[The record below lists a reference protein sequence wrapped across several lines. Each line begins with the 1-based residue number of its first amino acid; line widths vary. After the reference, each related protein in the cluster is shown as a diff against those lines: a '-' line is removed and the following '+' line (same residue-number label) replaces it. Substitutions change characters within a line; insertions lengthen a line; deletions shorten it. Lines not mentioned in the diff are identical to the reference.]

1 MLTIFSPTVLLLLT
15 IPLWYC
21 KKVSNEALNIIA
33 YCCLFIPTLLL
44 LLFLILKE
52 PIEELELE
60 YVGVI
65 LSLSLLMLL
74 ANTWQFFIYRKKLR
88 NNRCPLC
95 RKLSRNMT
103 KRTEDE
109 YANTRTK
116 IYQNGRFM
124 QRSPVLKPS
133 TTYNSW
139 CPQCKETFS
148 CTDPKTGQL
157 DIEEKRGK

>member
-1 MLTIFSPTVLLLLT
+1 MKKIHVL
-15 IPLWYC
+15 WM
-21 KKVSNEALNIIA
+21 
-33 YCCLFIPTLLL
+33 
-44 LLFLILKE
+44 LLFLVLKE

-95 RKLSRNMT
+95 RKLSRNMI
-103 KRTEDE
+103 KQTEDE

-116 IYQNGRFM
+116 IYQNGQFI
-124 QRSPVLKPS
+124 QRSSVLKPS
-133 TTYNSW
+133 INYNSW
-139 CPQCKETFS
+139 CPQCKEAFS
-148 CTDPKTGQL
+148 STVQKA
-157 DIEEKRGK
+157 K